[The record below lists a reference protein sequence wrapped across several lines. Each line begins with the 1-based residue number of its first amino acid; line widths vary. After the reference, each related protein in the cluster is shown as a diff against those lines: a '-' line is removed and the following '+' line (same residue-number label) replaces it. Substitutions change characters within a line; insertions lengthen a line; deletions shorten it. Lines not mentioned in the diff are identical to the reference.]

1 MDKYLQAWSYTE
13 EAHCEDSISQEMRHR
28 AREYGIRPLSVA
40 SCAFLS
46 LLVSVSRA
54 QTIVEVGTGTG
65 VSGLALL
72 RGNPGLSLTTID
84 IETEAQAIAREAFG
98 RAGFRS
104 GLTRLINGR
113 SADILPRLASAA
125 YDLVL
130 LDSDPL
136 EGEGDVDEAA
146 RILRPGGLLVLAGA
160 LQGTDVADPTCR
172 DEPVVAM
179 RQLVKNLM
187 EDTRF
192 STSLLPV
199 GDGLLLARFAG

>member
-1 MDKYLQAWSYTE
+1 MDKYLQAWSYVE
-13 EAHCEDSISQEMRHR
+13 QAHIEDPISQEMRHR

-40 SCAFLS
+40 SCSFLT

-54 QTIVEVGTGTG
+54 QTLVEIGTGTG

-84 IETEAQAIAREAFG
+84 IETEAQALARDAFA
-98 RAGFRS
+98 RAGFRA

-113 SADILPRLASAA
+113 SADILPRLASAS

-130 LDSDPL
+130 VDSDPL
-136 EGEGDVDEAA
+136 EAQGDVEEAA
-146 RILRPGGLLVLAGA
+146 RILRPGGLLVLAQA
-160 LQGTDVADPTCR
+160 LQGGNVADPACR
-172 DEPVVAM
+172 EENVVAI
-179 RQLVKNLM
+179 RQLVQDLM

-192 STSLLPV
+192 NTSLLPV
-199 GDGLLLARFAG
+199 GSGLLLARFVG

>member
-1 MDKYLQAWSYTE
+1 MDKYLQAWSYVE
-13 EAHCEDSISQEMRHR
+13 EAHCEDPISQEMRHR

-40 SCAFLS
+40 SCSLLT
-46 LLVSVSRA
+46 LLVSISRA

-84 IETEAQAIAREAFG
+84 IETEAQALAREAFG
-98 RAGFRS
+98 KAGFRA

-113 SADILPRLASAA
+113 SADILPRLASSA
-125 YDLVL
+125 YDVALI
-130 LDSDPL
+130 DSDPL
-136 EGEGDVDEAA
+136 EAQGDVEEAA
-146 RILRPGGLLVLAGA
+146 RVLRPGGLLVLAGA
-160 LQGTDVADPTCR
+160 LQGTAVADPTCR
-172 DEPVVAM
+172 DERVAAM

-192 STSLLPV
+192 SASLLPV
-199 GDGLLLARFAG
+199 GDGLLLARLAS

>member
-1 MDKYLQAWSYTE
+1 MDKYLQAWSYAE
-13 EAHCEDSISQEMRHR
+13 QAHLEDPISQEIRHR

-40 SCAFLS
+40 TCSFLS
-46 LLVSVSRA
+46 LLVSASRA
-54 QTIVEVGTGTG
+54 QTLVEVGTGTG

-84 IETEAQAIAREAFG
+84 IETEAQAIARDAFT

-113 SADILPRLASAA
+113 SADILPRLASTA

-130 LDSDPL
+130 VDSDPL
-136 EGEGDVDEAA
+136 EAKGDVEEAA
-146 RILRPGGLLVLAGA
+146 RILRPGGLLLVAQA
-160 LQGTDVADPTCR
+160 LQSGDVADPTCR
-172 DEPVVAM
+172 EEKVVAM
-179 RQLVKNLM
+179 RQLVQEIM

-192 STSLLPV
+192 ATSLLPV
-199 GDGLLLARFAG
+199 GDGLLLARFSG

>member
-1 MDKYLQAWSYTE
+1 MDKYLQAWSYVE
-13 EAHCEDSISQEMRHR
+13 QAHIEDSISQEMRHR
-28 AREYGIRPLSVA
+28 AREYGIHPLSAA
-40 SCAFLS
+40 SCSFLT

-54 QTIVEVGTGTG
+54 QTIVEVGTGPG

-113 SADILPRLASAA
+113 SADILPRLASSA
-125 YDLVL
+125 YDFALI
-130 LDSDPL
+130 DSDPL
-136 EGEGDVDEAA
+136 EAQGDVEEVA

-172 DEPVVAM
+172 DESVVAM
-179 RQLVKNLM
+179 RQLVQELM
-187 EDTRF
+187 DDTRF
-192 STSLLPV
+192 TTSLLPV
-199 GDGLLLARFAG
+199 GDGLLLARFSS